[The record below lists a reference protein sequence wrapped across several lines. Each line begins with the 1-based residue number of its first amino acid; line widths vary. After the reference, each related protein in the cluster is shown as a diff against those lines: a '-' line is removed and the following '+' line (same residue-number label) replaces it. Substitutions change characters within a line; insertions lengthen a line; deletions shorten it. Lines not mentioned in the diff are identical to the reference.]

1 MEYQYRPP
9 ENGMNDLVLETS
21 RTVSRVG
28 LAFVVLIAG
37 SSLASFILQVIAL
50 VWFRDIIE
58 TGYFNFGVTILSLY
72 VCAAPFAYLI
82 LRPMK
87 KEVPKHR
94 RISVKTFVIFTVMAF
109 TLLILGSFL
118 GQWLNAIVER
128 ICGIEQGGQVSEA
141 FSESSLWLSCLY
153 ALVIAPIMEELFFR
167 KLLIDRLSYLGD
179 ITCVV
184 VSGLA
189 FGLFHQNIEQFFYA
203 TLLGALLAFVYLK
216 TGKILYTMLI
226 HSIIN
231 FFGGILPTIVEHFLP
246 VDFFAAETEEALSE
260 LISANPG
267 AYIALMATSYLPYL
281 FAIIGLVFFILYARR
296 LTCGLRPSP
305 LPYGRKASP
314 IIGNAGVIVYLIC
327 CVGMMVF
334 TIFA

>member
-1 MEYQYRPP
+1 MDYQYRPP
-9 ENGMNDLVLETS
+9 ENGMTDLVLETS

-87 KEVPKHR
+87 KEVPAHC
-94 RISVKTFVIFTVMAF
+94 RISAKTFLIFTFIAF
-109 TLLILGSFL
+109 DLLIVGSMI
-118 GQWLNAIVER
+118 GQGLNTLVER
-128 ICGIEQGGQVSEA
+128 IFRIEQGGQVSEA
-141 FSESSLWLSCLY
+141 LSESSLWLSCLY

-203 TLLGALLAFVYLK
+203 ALLGALLAFVYLK

-314 IIGNAGVIVYLIC
+314 IFGNAGVIVDLFC